1 MSRRLS
7 LQVSKRLDSLLSIG
21 QPGVADAIGVAGFGL
36 YVLNYTLLTFR
47 RIRTEHVAYFVI
59 NATAAGMVLIG
70 LSASFNLASALIQK
84 FWLII
89 SLTVIVIR
97 LRTQTSSSCLQA
109 SGDAPHSVAPR

>member
-7 LQVSKRLDSLLSIG
+7 RRVSKRLDSLLSIG

-36 YVLNYTLLTFR
+36 YVLNYTMLTFR

-59 NATAAGMVLIG
+59 NASAAGMVLVG
-70 LSASFNLASALIQK
+70 LSASFNLASALIQI

-89 SLTVIVIR
+89 SLTAIVIR
-97 LRTQTSSSCLQA
+97 MRTQTPPGRLQA
-109 SGDAPHSVAPR
+109 SGDAPQ